1 MRTYLS
7 HLSLLLM
14 TLAINLGM
22 TGVANASTA
31 AGTVILAAGESWRF
45 ADSGREPLRRQ
56 AQVFA
61 GDHLITADGSMT
73 LRMQDDAIVN
83 LQPHSE
89 MIIHAYRPATDGQA
103 AAIRFELK
111 QGALRT
117 RTGRIGEKAHHRYR
131 LDTPF
136 AALGIRGTD
145 YTVNLRQD
153 ELSVYVH
160 TGAIRL
166 APFSDGLGC
175 LPGRLGACD
184 TPEAMDLSSSDNAWL
199 RLQRGDGIER
209 ISGAPDF
216 ISEMNTPAVFSA
228 GLYDAQGKALT
239 PAATHE
245 QILEFVERDEALPDS
260 EQSTPP
266 LTEQPGLELD
276 GLRDALLLDP
286 SGDTDGD
293 GLSDEYELANN
304 LNPWLADMDGDGLD
318 DAVDPTPNR
327 ADTHLYKVDNRVE
340 ALTEAQI
347 RHYLRHTTLKVD
359 AYDPITS
366 HSLYNLQLKLRQTL
380 ALNGWFDLDKQRLW
394 GKTGSIETLLAARYW
409 PEGLVWNALPE
420 SLGQVGGSP
429 AGLEWLSALRQDQ
442 VALWQLDA
450 GRHSI
455 WFTPGEGPVGEGT
468 RQFSTRWS
476 QPLGNPAGHGAP
488 ARIRSFKADA
498 EGRFQL
504 EIGTQRYN
512 YNLRGA
518 VGEAGMLFAENDHLS
533 LKGHWQG
540 NTLVILITEKDSH
553 QQWMFGLQQ
562 TGLDD
567 SPLLA
572 QWQSRETNGVT
583 WGHWADFAR
592 LDEDKVAQLS
602 RYGKTLAYNRH
613 YALEL
618 LPADNLPTSGR
629 VDFSLSDA
637 SAVYAGKDGLRP
649 AEVINPMLQVDFDQ
663 KRFVSR
669 FDVTAPGLD
678 NSIAIQGAGS
688 IDDSGFMN
696 SEDALSNA
704 QMQGG
709 LGADGDSAALI
720 FERDLGEDGH
730 VSGITHWK

>member
-1 MRTYLS
+1 MRTCLS

-14 TLAINLGM
+14 LLAINLGM
-22 TGVANASTA
+22 TGAANAATA
-31 AGTVILAAGESWRF
+31 AGTVILAAGESWRQ
-45 ADSGREPLRRQ
+45 AEAGPEPLQRQ
-56 AQVFA
+56 AQVFV

-73 LRMQDDAIVN
+73 LRMQDNAIVN

-89 MIIHAYRPATDGQA
+89 MIIHAYRPATGGQA

-111 QGALRT
+111 QGTLRT
-117 RTGRIGEKAHHRYR
+117 RTGRIGEDAHHRYR

-145 YTVNLRQD
+145 YTVNLQRD
-153 ELSVYVH
+153 ELGVYVH

-166 APFSDGLGC
+166 APFSDSLGC
-175 LPGRLGACD
+175 LPGSLGACT
-184 TPEAMDLSSSDNAWL
+184 TPEAADLSGSDNAWL
-199 RLQRGDGIER
+199 RLQRGDDIER
-209 ISGAPDF
+209 ISGTPEF
-216 ISEMNTPAVFSA
+216 ITDMNTPAIFSA
-228 GLYDAQGKALT
+228 GLYDAHGKALT
-239 PAATHE
+239 PTASHE
-245 QILEFVERDEALPDS
+245 QVLEFVEQDETLPDNNGS
-260 EQSTPP
+260 ATPSTR
-266 LTEQPGLELD
+266 PGLDLT
-276 GLRDALLLDP
+276 GQRDALLLDA

-293 GLSDEYELANN
+293 GLSDEYELAND
-304 LNPWLADMDGDGLD
+304 LNPWLADMDGDGLN
-318 DAVDPTPNR
+318 DAVDPTPGQAN
-327 ADTHLYKVDNRVE
+327 THLYRVDNRAE
-340 ALTEAQI
+340 AFTEAQI

-359 AYDPITS
+359 AYHLIAS
-366 HSLYNLQLKLRQTL
+366 HALYNLQLKLRQDL

-394 GKTGSIETLLAARYW
+394 GETGSIDTLLAARYW

-420 SLGQVGGSP
+420 SLAQLGGSS
-429 AGLEWLSALRQDQ
+429 AGLDWLTALRHDQ
-442 VALWQLDA
+442 VELWQLNG

-455 WFTPGEGPVGEGT
+455 WFTPGDGPTSTGT
-468 RQFSTRWS
+468 QVFSTRWS

-498 EGRFQL
+498 DGRFQL

-540 NTLVILITEKDSH
+540 NTLIILITEKDSH

-562 TGLDD
+562 TGVDD
-567 SPLLA
+567 SSLLA
-572 QWQSRETNGVT
+572 QWQTRETNGVT

-602 RYGKTLAYNRH
+602 RYGKTFAHNRH

-629 VDFSLSDA
+629 VNFALSDA
-637 SAVYAGKDGLRP
+637 SAVYSGKDGLRP

-669 FDVTAPGLD
+669 FDVTVPGLD
-678 NSIAIQGAGS
+678 NIAIQGAGS
-688 IDDSGFMN
+688 IDDNGLMS
-696 SEDALSNA
+696 SEDELSNA
-704 QMQGG
+704 QLQGG
-709 LGADGDSAALI
+709 LGPDGDSAALI
-720 FERDLGEDGH
+720 FERELGEDGH
-730 VSGITHWK
+730 VSGITHWQ